1 MNFSSLLWYVA
12 SLASYAG
19 LTWIFLRLTRPSYLA
34 LQRRRSGFGTVFDS
48 QTGKPEA
55 LVTVRLRN
63 LHGSIVRTAVTD
75 RQGRYRLTAPKDEY
89 YVEVDKAGFKF
100 PPAILGKQD
109 SYLLYNN
116 LLPSPHI
123 MIREYG
129 TIAKNIPVDPV
140 KSPGGASIL
149 TRQFLLGKGVQSA
162 LSILCPLLAIGIA
175 YLLQSWLV
183 WLIFMVYVVTL
194 LTRLFSFKPPEPP
207 YGTIRDDQSGYPVA
221 QAVVRLFESKFN
233 KMIETQVTSAKGR
246 YAFVVNRGGYNILIK
261 KDGYKSVMLKFPH
274 VNSDGFLLG
283 KDVRL
288 KSGESEAE
296 VTD

>member
-1 MNFSSLLWYVA
+1 MNLVPYLWYIA

-19 LTWIFLRLTRPSYLA
+19 LTWIFLRLSRPSYLA
-34 LQRRRSGFGTVFDS
+34 LRRRRSGFGTVFDS

-89 YVEVDKAGFKF
+89 YVEVDKAGYKF
-100 PPAILGKQD
+100 PSSILGKQN
-109 SYLLYNN
+109 SYLLYDN
-116 LLPSPHI
+116 LLPSAHI
-123 MIREYG
+123 MIKEYG
-129 TIAKNIPVDPV
+129 TIAKNIPIDPV

-149 TRQFLLGKGVQSA
+149 TRRFLLGKGVQTA
-162 LSILCPLLAIGIA
+162 LSILCPLFAIAIA
-175 YLLQSWLV
+175 YLLQSWLT
-183 WLIFMVYVVTL
+183 WLAFLVYIIAL

-207 YGTIRDDQSGYPVA
+207 YGTIRDDQSGYPIP

-233 KMIETQVTSAKGR
+233 KLIETQVTSAKGR
-246 YAFVVNRGGYNILIK
+246 YAFVVNRGAYNILIK
-261 KDGYKSVMLKFPH
+261 KDGYKSVMMKFPN
-274 VNSDGFLLG
+274 VKSDGFLLA

-288 KSGESEAE
+288 KAGESEAE